1 VALREPAFQRFVHVE
16 DPTGLWVAEAEST
29 VIDFA
34 SRWMRQRFWYL
45 AQLFIR
51 PARRAALY
59 RAVRDLPADQRRV
72 IEMRFAEGRTIAE
85 IARMLGRSEG
95 AVKQL
100 QFRALGGLRT
110 RLDQDDA

>member
-16 DPTGLWVAEAEST
+16 DPTGLWVAEAES
-29 VIDFA
+29 
-34 SRWMRQRFWYL
+34 QRFWYL

-72 IEMRFAEGRTIAE
+72 NAER
-85 IARMLGRSEG
+85 
-95 AVKQL
+95 
-100 QFRALGGLRT
+100 LRHD
-110 RLDQDDA
+110 RRHPPAA